1 MADLHDELGEAD
13 HPPSVDLS
21 CGRPAA
27 VGKARGVRASRV
39 WLGLWAAV
47 VLLGSSSLMASH
59 LAALPT
65 PKAVDP
71 HVVGEVARDPDARG
85 RWTTLHI
92 LAAGC
97 GCSRYVLEH
106 LARRGPRQGVRERIL
121 WVASSGTSPP
131 NAPSG
136 FLLEAIRPSDLRE
149 RVGVV
154 GAPTLIVADPGGRV
168 QYVGGYTAQKQSP
181 RIADVDVLA
190 RLERGE
196 TVEPLPVLGCALD
209 SKTARRLDPL
219 GLL

>member
-1 MADLHDELGEAD
+1 MADLHDHELAD
-13 HPPSVDLS
+13 HP
-21 CGRPAA
+21 RPT
-27 VGKARGVRASRV
+27 VGKARRLRGLRAS
-39 WLGLWAAV
+39 LGLWAAV
-47 VLLGSSSLMASH
+47 VLVGSSSLMASH

-71 HVVGEVARDPDARG
+71 HVTAEIVRDADSRG
-85 RWTTLHI
+85 RWTTLHV

-121 WVASSGTSPP
+121 WVASSGATPP
-131 NAPSG
+131 NPPSG
-136 FLLEAIRPSDLRE
+136 FALEAIRPSDLRE

-154 GAPTLIVADPGGRV
+154 GAPTLIVADPEGRV
-168 QYVGGYTAQKQSP
+168 RYVGGYTAQKQSP

-209 SKTARRLDPL
+209 PKTARRLDPL